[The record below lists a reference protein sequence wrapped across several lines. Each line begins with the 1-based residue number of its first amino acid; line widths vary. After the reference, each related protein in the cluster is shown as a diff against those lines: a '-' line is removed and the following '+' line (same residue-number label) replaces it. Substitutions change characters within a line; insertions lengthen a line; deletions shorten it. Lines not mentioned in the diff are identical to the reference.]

1 MQRRNLQRDSR
12 IDYGLILPV
21 FLLTIIGMLSLYVA
35 YYHEAKRNITSQL
48 LRQGGWIIFGIV
60 MAVIVIHFSSKLLW
74 KLTPYLYGMGLV
86 LMILPIFF
94 YDSSLV
100 ASTGAKNWV
109 SFAGHTLFQP
119 SEFMKIVFVLMLA
132 FISVRH
138 NAEHQKRTIK
148 SDFVLLGKQI
158 LITLPVVILL
168 KFQDDLGTMLV
179 FIAILAGVIVI
190 SGVSWK
196 IILPLAIFTVGF
208 IALILFMVQN
218 DSGRELLLK
227 VGIQKYQLSRFDD
240 WLHPFN
246 SDSSSAYQQSQA
258 LMAIGSAGLL
268 GKGFNVTD
276 VSVPVRESDM
286 IFTVIAENFGFVGSA
301 VVIFLYFMLI
311 YRMIQVTYDSNNEFY
326 SYISTGIIM
335 MILFHVVE
343 NIGAN
348 IGLLPLTGIP
358 LPFISAGGSAMV
370 SNLIGVGL
378 ILSMKYHT
386 QDKQPSIKAKRVLA
400 A

>member
-48 LRQGGWIIFGIV
+48 LRQGGWIVFGIV

-74 KLTPYLYGMGLV
+74 QLTPYLFGMGLV
-86 LMILPIFF
+86 LMVLPIFF

-109 SFAGHTLFQP
+109 SFGGHTLFQP

-148 SDFVLLGKQI
+148 SDFILLGKQI
-158 LITLPVVILL
+158 LVTLPVVILL

-179 FIAILAGVIVI
+179 FLAILAGVIVI

-196 IILPLAIFTVGF
+196 IILPLAILAIGF

-218 DSGRELLLK
+218 DTGREVLLK
-227 VGIQKYQLSRFDD
+227 LGIQKYQLSRFDD

-326 SYISTGIIM
+326 SYISAGIIM

-386 QDKQPSIKAKRVLA
+386 QEKQPSLKAKRALA
-400 A
+400 S